1 MKTTA
6 LTIASWGNSHG
17 IRLSRELMQSLG
29 ITPGTPLQAT
39 VVAKG
44 CLELRAVPQ
53 RPSLQWLLTRYMKKA
68 DATASRLMMTMTSP
82 AKKAKKY
89 STRAAKRR
97 PVLSLKKMKPRAR
110 FHACDQAYLRH

>member
-6 LTIASWGNSHG
+6 LTISTWGNSHG

-29 ITPGTPLQAT
+29 ITPGTPLLAT

-53 RPSLQWLLTRYMKKA
+53 RPSLQDKLAAFDPQVHGGEVMPDGPQGVEFGG
-68 DATASRLMMTMTSP
+68 DAEGV
-82 AKKAKKY
+82 K
-89 STRAAKRR
+89 
-97 PVLSLKKMKPRAR
+97 
-110 FHACDQAYLRH
+110 

>member
-6 LTIASWGNSHG
+6 LTISTWGNSHG

-44 CLELRAVPQ
+44 RLERRAVPQ
-53 RPSLQWLLTRYMKKA
+53 RPSLQDKLAAFDPLVHGGEVMQDAPQGAEFGA
-68 DATASRLMMTMTSP
+68 DAGR
-82 AKKAKKY
+82 AK
-89 STRAAKRR
+89 
-97 PVLSLKKMKPRAR
+97 
-110 FHACDQAYLRH
+110 

>member
-6 LTIASWGNSHG
+6 LTISTWGNSHG

-39 VVAKG
+39 IVAKG

-53 RPSLQWLLTRYMKKA
+53 RPSLQDKLAAFDPLVHGGEVMQDVPQGA
-68 DATASRLMMTMTSP
+68 EFGASP
-82 AKKAKKY
+82 GGG
-89 STRAAKRR
+89 
-97 PVLSLKKMKPRAR
+97 
-110 FHACDQAYLRH
+110 Q

>member
-6 LTIASWGNSHG
+6 LTISTWGNSHG

-53 RPSLQWLLTRYMKKA
+53 RPSLQDKLAAFDPQIHGGEVMS
-68 DATASRLMMTMTSP
+68 DAPQGVEFGTATEG
-82 AKKAKKY
+82 AE
-89 STRAAKRR
+89 AAK
-97 PVLSLKKMKPRAR
+97 
-110 FHACDQAYLRH
+110 

>member
-6 LTIASWGNSHG
+6 LTISTWGNSHG

-29 ITPGTPLQAT
+29 ITPGTPLLAT

-53 RPSLQWLLTRYMKKA
+53 RPSLQDKLAAFDPQVHGGEVMPDRPQGVEFGG
-68 DATASRLMMTMTSP
+68 DAEGD
-82 AKKAKKY
+82 K
-89 STRAAKRR
+89 
-97 PVLSLKKMKPRAR
+97 
-110 FHACDQAYLRH
+110 